1 MDERTEVD
9 VKHFCG
15 CITGILLLLSATG
28 CANDLFR
35 SVYKLNSVQPPENLD
50 AGIPLAIVV
59 DYVTIPEVVDRPQ
72 LVLGINPSQTRV
84 AEAARWSEP
93 LKVQIAN
100 VVAVDMQR
108 LFVDAQVSTIPQATD
123 RPTVRIAINVQTFDS
138 APGSGAMLV
147 VGWSILTPDSKRV
160 LNGRSLVIRR
170 VNVGG
175 YDALVDA
182 QSQALA
188 AVCVDMAEAI
198 VSAIKKKPQ
207 SVDRVFDAMDYQNT
221 LRTRS

>member
-1 MDERTEVD
+1 M
-9 VKHFCG
+9 KHFCG

-138 APGSGAMLV
+138 APGS
-147 VGWSILTPDSKRV
+147 T
-160 LNGRSLVIRR
+160 
-170 VNVGG
+170 
-175 YDALVDA
+175 
-182 QSQALA
+182 
-188 AVCVDMAEAI
+188 
-198 VSAIKKKPQ
+198 
-207 SVDRVFDAMDYQNT
+207 
-221 LRTRS
+221 